1 MSTIVGIDPSL
12 TSCGIAVLGDE
23 SIYAPVVIRSLL
35 SVGHPG
41 KNTDGW
47 DDRSDRIV
55 SQTRRVIEYIP
66 RDADLV
72 VIEDLPSHVKLLP
85 SFRDRCV
92 LWGGIYSA
100 LRARRTP
107 IAVCNP
113 ATREKWATGK
123 VVRDLG
129 TKERKARVLAAVRE
143 QWPDRR
149 IANDDIADALIL
161 AAMGALK
168 LGWTLPFEIKP
179 RHHGGLAAIAWPTS
193 IAGATA

>member
-23 SIYAPVVIRSLL
+23 SIYAPVDIRSLL

-55 SQTRRVIEYIP
+55 SQTRLVLEYTP

-100 LRARRTP
+100 LRARKTP

-113 ATREKWATGK
+113 KTRAKWASGNGNADK
-123 VVRDLG
+123 KL
-129 TKERKARVLAAVRE
+129 VLACVRE
-143 QWPDRR
+143 QWPNTR
-149 IANDDIADALIL
+149 IHNDDCADALTL
-161 AAMGALK
+161 ASMGALK
-168 LGWTLPFEIKP
+168 LGWTLPFEIKD
-179 RHHGGLAAIAWPTS
+179 RHHNGLDAVAWPKE
-193 IAGATA
+193 IQVA